1 MNKQRFL
8 VILPYVLIFLAGNWI
23 FHAVREYGLM
33 EVMAHNQYILYSFPI
48 SLHLKD
54 LFGGT
59 SATILAVGA
68 MQTIKLNRK
77 TMMQGKEHGSA
88 EWGDPKDLSNYLETE
103 TYWHN
108 GMPVSKTEYESLLAN
123 QALNLKLEYAEKKAL
138 AEANKKNFAYESFE
152 EYKTKTMRTEKN
164 QNGTTNNLILS
175 ATEKITLSGRAI
187 HGPGGRNTNV
197 VITGGSGTGKTRF
210 YVLPNI
216 MQLSASYIITDPK
229 ASLLPQVGEMLRKNG
244 YEIRVLDLIDF
255 ERSMKYNPFAYCH
268 REQDVLSLV
277 NTLMTNTDPPDS
289 KPSDPFWPKA
299 EQLLYEALFGLVW
312 AELPKEE
319 KNLNSVK
326 RLMSLIEIR
335 ENDENFKDVLYGIF
349 QQSENVYLAR
359 KKINPDLKEPF
370 YLRAYREFRGAAG
383 KTGKSIKISADA
395 RLGPFNLEAVA
406 NLVSRDEMHLE
417 NLGETKAALFLVLSA
432 TDSTYNFIAAMLYN
446 QMFHE
451 LMDVQ
456 AAKYPKNRLPRNVVC
471 ILDEFCNIGKIPE
484 FDKKLSVM
492 RSYGI
497 SASIILQSRSQLQD
511 LYGKEKAASIVGN
524 CDTEIFL
531 GGKDLNT
538 LKELSESLGKKTIDA
553 VTTSKTYSSQN
564 SEGTSYQILGREL
577 LTVDELKRLP
587 DQKCI
592 VEVRGLRPFY
602 SDKYDVTKHPRYRQ
616 IADGQP
622 GGAKPYEY
630 HPKEKRKKRIN
641 RSGRT
646 IYSDITEVIG
656 EGKEEQNGT
665 K

>member
-1 MNKQRFL
+1 MSRQKILQIVPYIL
-8 VILPYVLIFLAGNWI
+8 VFLAGNWI
-23 FHAVREYGLM
+23 FYAIRIYGLM
-33 EVMAHNQYILYSFPI
+33 EVMEHNLYIFRGFPI
-48 SLHLKD
+48 SFHPKD
-54 LFGGT
+54 LLGGT
-59 SATILAVGA
+59 SATIVTAGA
-68 MQTIKLNRK
+68 LQTMKLNRK

-88 EWGDPKDLSNYLETE
+88 EWGDPKDLGNYLETT
-103 TYWHN
+103 TYWHD
-108 GMPVSKTEYESLLAN
+108 GMSVSKEEYESLLSGN
-123 QALNLKLEYAEKKAL
+123 ALDLKLEYARKKSR
-138 AEANKKNFAYESFE
+138 AEAQAQTFPYRSFE
-152 EYKTKTMRTEKN
+152 DYKTKVMRIE
-164 QNGTTNNLILS
+164 QNPKGTANNLILS
-175 ATEKITLSGRAI
+175 ASEKITLSGRAI
-187 HGPGGRNTNV
+187 HGSGGRNTNV

-216 MQLSASYIITDPK
+216 MQLSASYVITDPK
-229 ASLLPQVGEMLRKNG
+229 ASLLPQVGWMLKKNG
-244 YEIRVLDLIDF
+244 YDIRVLDLIDF

-268 REQDVLSLV
+268 KEQDVLTLV

-289 KPSDPFWPKA
+289 KPSDPFWPNA
-299 EQLLYEALFGLVW
+299 EKLLYEALFGLVW

-335 ENDENFKDVLYGIF
+335 ENDENFKDILYGVF
-349 QQSENVYLAR
+349 QQSETAFEAR
-359 KKINPDLKEPF
+359 KKIDSSLHEPF
-370 YLRAYREFRGAAG
+370 YLRSYKEFRKAAG

-395 RLGPFNLEAVA
+395 RLGPFNLKSVA
-406 NLVSRDEMHLE
+406 DLVSKDEMHLE

-432 TDSTYNFIAAMLYN
+432 TDSTYNFLAAMLYT
-446 QMFHE
+446 QLFHE

-456 AAKYPKNRLPRNVVC
+456 TAKYPKNRLPRNVVC

-511 LYGKEKAASIVGN
+511 LYGKEKAASIIGN

-564 SEGTSYQILGREL
+564 SEGTNYQILGREL

-587 DQKCI
+587 DGKCI

-622 GGAKPYEY
+622 GGAPPFEY
-630 HPKEKRKKRIN
+630 KRRQKKEQPVN
-641 RSGRT
+641 PSRT
-646 IYSDITEVIG
+646 ITSDITAVI
-656 EGKEEQNGT
+656 EE
-665 K
+665 